1 MRVDDE
7 RSKEGHLDE
16 GHVEVGESYPGL
28 DVVFVEAENLWVHFF
43 SGLSNT
49 GQHHLRLI
57 DMKENCI
64 CYLLLC
70 CRCCKAY
77 SSAACALICSVKL
90 S

>member
-57 DMKENCI
+57 DMKENLFDT
-64 CYLLLC
+64 CYYAVYVL
-70 CRCCKAY
+70 R
-77 SSAACALICSVKL
+77 LIHQLPVR
-90 S
+90 